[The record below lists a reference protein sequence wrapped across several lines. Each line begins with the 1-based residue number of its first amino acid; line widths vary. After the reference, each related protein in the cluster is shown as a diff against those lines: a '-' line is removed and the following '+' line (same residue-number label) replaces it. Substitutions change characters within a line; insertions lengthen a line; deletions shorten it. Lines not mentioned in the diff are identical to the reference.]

1 MAEKGTRYREEAAES
16 SVFAAKFEKRS
27 MTMVT
32 ASEQPGSILIVDD
45 SATNLR
51 LLSDILTANG
61 YEVIQAQDGV
71 AAMRIVQSQLPDLI
85 LLDIVMPDLDG
96 FKVCQFL
103 KSNEKTRTIPVIFMT
118 SLVETS
124 DKIRAFRMGAADYI
138 TKPFQAEEV
147 LARAETLLSLHAMR
161 KKLEARNRELLRA
174 NEELASVNVELSCE
188 IMERKQAEAAVRQ
201 YQDHLEDLVRER
213 TAELAQANT
222 RLIAEVNERTRAEEK
237 VLASL
242 REKEILLK
250 EIHHRVKNNLQIISS
265 LLELQC
271 EYIHDEQP
279 LRLFRESQ
287 DRIKTMALV
296 HEQLYATADLASINV
311 REYLESLTKQ
321 LVFSYVADPEDIKL
335 DFDVAEFCLGIEE
348 AIPCGLIVNELVSNS
363 LKHAFPEKLEGKIA
377 VTCRTDD
384 ENMVVLTVSDSGVG
398 IPEGLDLNRTETLG
412 MQIVCLLTKQL
423 RGTIKIHN
431 AGGASFAIRFPLKF
445 PC

>member
-1 MAEKGTRYREEAAES
+1 
-16 SVFAAKFEKRS
+16 
-27 MTMVT
+27 MVT
-32 ASEQPGSILIVDD
+32 VSEQLSSILIVDD

-61 YEVIQAQDGV
+61 YEVIQAQDG
-71 AAMRIVQSQLPDLI
+71 AAAQRIVQSQLPDLI
-85 LLDIVMPDLDG
+85 LLDVVIPNLDG

-103 KSNEKTRTIPVIFMT
+103 KSNEKTRAIPVIFMT

-174 NEELASVNVELSCE
+174 NEELASVNVELSHE

-201 YQDHLEDLVRER
+201 YQDQLEDLVRER

-222 RLIAEVNERTRAEEK
+222 RLIAEVNERTRAEEQ

-271 EYIHDEQP
+271 EYIQDEQS

-321 LVFSYVADPEDIKL
+321 LVYSYVADPEDIEL
-335 DFDVAEFCLGIEE
+335 DFNVAEFCLGIEE
-348 AIPCGLIVNELVSNS
+348 AIPCGLIVNELVSNA
-363 LKHAFPEKLEGKIA
+363 LKHAFPEKSEGKIS
-377 VTCRTDD
+377 VICRTED

>member
-1 MAEKGTRYREEAAES
+1 
-16 SVFAAKFEKRS
+16 
-27 MTMVT
+27 MVT
-32 ASEQPGSILIVDD
+32 VPEQQGSILIVDD

-51 LLSDILTANG
+51 LLSDILTTNG
-61 YEVIQAQDGV
+61 YEVIQAQDGA
-71 AAMRIVQSQLPDLI
+71 AAMRIVQSKLPDLI

-103 KSNEKTRTIPVIFMT
+103 KSNEKTRAIPVVFMT

-147 LARAETLLSLHAMR
+147 LARVETLLSLHAMR
-161 KKLEARNRELLRA
+161 KKLEARNRELLHA

-201 YQDHLEDLVRER
+201 YQDQLEDLVRER
-213 TAELAQANT
+213 TAELAKANT
-222 RLIAEVNERTRAEEK
+222 RLVAEVNERTRAEEK
-237 VLASL
+237 VHASL

-271 EYIHDEQP
+271 EYIHEEQP

-296 HEQLYATADLASINV
+296 HERLYATADLASINV
-311 REYLESLTKQ
+311 REYLESLTRQ
-321 LVFSYVADPEDIKL
+321 LVFSYVADPEDIEL
-335 DFDVAEFCLGIEE
+335 VFDFSEFCLGIEE

-363 LKHAFPEKLEGKIA
+363 LKHAFPEKSEGIIA
-377 VTCRTDD
+377 VTCRTDE
-384 ENMVVLTVSDSGVG
+384 ENMVVLTVSDNGVG

-431 AGGASFAIRFPLKF
+431 DGGASFTIRFPLKLS
-445 PC
+445 C